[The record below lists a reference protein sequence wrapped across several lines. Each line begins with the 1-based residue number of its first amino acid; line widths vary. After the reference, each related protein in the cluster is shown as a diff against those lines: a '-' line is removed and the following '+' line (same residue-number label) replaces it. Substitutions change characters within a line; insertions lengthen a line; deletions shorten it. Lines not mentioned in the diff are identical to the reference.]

1 MGSDIARVSFD
12 ENQHYRS
19 VVMQQGR
26 VTLEADWNEA
36 QQIAGEELR
45 KETLDIVGPSGTP
58 DNGYQISFT
67 DPKGLP
73 ATPPDFFIEPGT
85 MYAGGVRVQLD
96 AALQYSQQQEWL
108 DHTGDPDWV
117 DLNQVPPGGNEFV
130 YLYLRE
136 QEVSAVE
143 DSDLK
148 DVALGGPDTAQ
159 RTRLVQH
166 IVRLSTPGA
175 DCASG
180 LLTAEA
186 RWKGEGLDF
195 ESTTMRLLSQASL
208 QVGFTQVGQTDLCLP
223 QAQGGY
229 LSADNQLIRVQIS
242 GPGTILWGFDDASFL
257 YRVTVAPDNQTL
269 TLQSAP
275 PDAFHQPRTG
285 QAVEL
290 LRSAAQLGNSTTEQ
304 PQYVASA
311 TGLVFTLGSSSYQP
325 ADQTVTLPTS
335 LSPYPEYL
343 DLNETPQ
350 LFLRVWEQQLAFT
363 PGTPVA
369 LGTTGVQVTLQV
381 ASGWPFHV
389 GDFWLFAV
397 RPSTPQRVYPERYL
411 HAPQD
416 PNGPRLWVCPLGV
429 IEQTAQSPPA
439 SPPGEQFTAVDCRNS
454 FPPLTAI
461 PMPESGMRVTQVR
474 LLDAATGAYT
484 PLVHDSNLTATNLM
498 EGIDV
503 HCSAPVD
510 PTSVTRASCFVTV
523 EVPFSVTGSPVAGQT
538 VAYQE
543 ITLAGIVS
551 AHGNTIT
558 WVPNSFTARTLPQL
572 PSLVSAGDRGMLA
585 RLILK
590 GNHIRSQ
597 DDPPLYLHSDALG
610 YRGTAGSGL
619 SLRLPSGRRLANSDF
634 EMWFWLVAP
643 PPVLTGFQLD
653 RTPIFLGQTATATVS
668 LSGAAPAGGTV
679 ITISNP
685 APNVATVPASFTI
698 PAGSASGQFV
708 IQTGSLGQ
716 TTLKASLGQVSL
728 PATLAIMM
736 PSLSHG

>member
-1 MGSDIARVSFD
+1 
-12 ENQHYRS
+12 
-19 VVMQQGR
+19 MQQGR

-67 DPKGLP
+67 GPNGQP

-85 MYAGGVRVQLD
+85 MYVGGVRVQLD
-96 AALQYSQQQEWL
+96 ATLQYSQQQEWL

-117 DLNQVPPGGNEFV
+117 DLNQVPPGEDEFV

-143 DSDLK
+143 DTDLK

-175 DCASG
+175 DCTSG
-180 LLTAEA
+180 LLAAEA
-186 RWKGEGLDF
+186 RWRSEGLAF
-195 ESTTMRLLSQASL
+195 ESTTMRLLSQDSL

-229 LSADNQLIRVQIS
+229 LSADNQLIRVQNS

-257 YRVTVAPDNQTL
+257 YRVTVEPDNQTL

-290 LRSAAQLGNSTTEQ
+290 LRSTVRLSNSTAEQ
-304 PQYVASA
+304 PQYVGSP
-311 TGLVFTLGSSSYQP
+311 TGLVFTLGNSPYQP
-325 ADQTVTLPTS
+325 DDQTVTLPAS
-335 LSPYPEYL
+335 LSPHPEYL
-343 DLNETPQ
+343 DPTETPQ
-350 LFLRVWEQQLAFT
+350 LFLRVWEQQLTFT

-381 ASGWPFHV
+381 ASGWSFHV

-397 RPSTPQRVYPERYL
+397 RPSTPQRVYPEHYL
-411 HAPQD
+411 NAPQD
-416 PNGPRLWVCPLGV
+416 PNGPRLWACPLGV

-439 SPPGEQFTAVDCRNS
+439 SPPGEEFAAVDCRNAFS
-454 FPPLTAI
+454 PLTAI
-461 PMPESGMRVTQVR
+461 PMPERGMRVTDVR
-474 LLDAATGAYT
+474 LLNAATGAYT
-484 PLVHDSNLTATNLM
+484 PLIHDSNVTATNLM

-503 HCSAPVD
+503 QCSALVD
-510 PTSVTRASCFVTV
+510 PASVTRASCLVTV

-543 ITLAGIVS
+543 ITLAGIAS

-558 WVPNSFTARTLPQL
+558 WAPNPFTARTLPQL
-572 PSLVSAGDRGMLA
+572 PSLVSASDRGMLT

-597 DDPPLYLHSDALG
+597 DDPPLHLHSEALG
-610 YRGTAGSGL
+610 SRGAAGSGI
-619 SLRLPSGRRLANSDF
+619 SVRLPSGTSSGHRDF

-653 RTPIFLGQTATATVS
+653 RTPIALGQTATATVS
-668 LSGAAPAGGTV
+668 LSGAAPAGGIV
-679 ITISNP
+679 IMISNP

-708 IQTGSLGQ
+708 IQTRAPGQ
-716 TTLKASLGQVSL
+716 TTLRASLGKVNL
-728 PATLAIMM
+728 PTTLAIMM
-736 PSLSHG
+736 PSITHG